1 MIRLSGFADE
11 IAADPAVQI
20 EVLQSEGIRFL
31 ELRGAWGKNVLD
43 FSDIEWE
50 DLRRRLHD
58 AGLGVSAIGSPIGK
72 VPIDG
77 SWPDHVARFRIALDA
92 AAFFAAP
99 YIRLFSF
106 YPPKGGRIADH
117 REEVIRRLNEQVALA
132 KGRKVKLLHENEK
145 DIYGETTDACLDI
158 ARSVKGMDL
167 IFDPANFVQAGVR
180 PAEAWPRLADHVA
193 YFHIKDAIFGTGQ
206 VVPAGE
212 GDGALAETLRNAIQQ
227 RGYEGYLSLEPHL
240 ATAGKFSGF
249 SGPDLFK
256 RAVRALKRIL
266 DEIGASYS

>member
-43 FSDIEWE
+43 FSPAEQE
-50 DLRRRLHD
+50 DLRRRFRD
-58 AGLGVSAIGSPIGK
+58 AGIGVLAIGSPIGK

-77 SWPDHVARFRIALDA
+77 SWPDHMARFKVALDA
-92 AAFFAAP
+92 AEFFEAP
-99 YIRLFSF
+99 YVRVFSYF
-106 YPPKGGRIADH
+106 QPKVGDIADH
-117 REEVIRRLNEQVALA
+117 RHEVIRRLREQAA
-132 KGRKVKLLHENEK
+132 MARGRPVRLLQENEG
-145 DIYGETTDACLDI
+145 DVYASTAERCLDLLENVPDI
-158 ARSVKGMDL
+158 DM

-180 PAEAWPRLADHVA
+180 PAEAWPRLADRVA
-193 YFHIKDAIFGTGQ
+193 YFHIKDAILGTGQ

-212 GDGALAETLRNAIQQ
+212 GDGRLADILRDAIQQ
-227 RGYEGYLSLEPHL
+227 RGYSGFLSLETHL
-240 ATAGKFSGF
+240 AAAGKFSGF

-256 RAVRALKRIL
+256 QAARALKRIL
-266 DEIGASYS
+266 DAIGVSYA